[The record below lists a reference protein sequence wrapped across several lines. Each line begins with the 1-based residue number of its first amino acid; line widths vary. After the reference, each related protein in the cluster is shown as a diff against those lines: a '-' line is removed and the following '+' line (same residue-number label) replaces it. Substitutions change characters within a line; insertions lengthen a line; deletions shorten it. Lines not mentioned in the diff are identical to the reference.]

1 MGKSGSPG
9 SVVVGVDG
17 SRAAVA
23 AAKWA
28 VVEAVS
34 RDVPLRLVHVAD
46 VEPVS
51 LSDALRDATAAIAA
65 TGQPVTVETATLSG
79 RAGTALIEESL
90 GAAMVC
96 VGSSGI
102 GRLARMLLGSTA
114 AALAERAHCPVAVIR
129 ADNELKPIAGGWI
142 AVPASGDFDTD
153 AVVHLAMQE
162 ARLRG
167 APVLALGSQARI
179 SRWAKR
185 YPEMNVRSVD
195 PGVGIVGYLHTTREP
210 IRFVVLGHAD
220 TGDLPRIVGAH
231 NRPGCSVLVVRQ

>member
-1 MGKSGSPG
+1 MSKSPG

-34 RDVPLRLVHVAD
+34 REVPLRLVHVAD

-51 LSDALRDATAAIAA
+51 PSAALRDASAAIAQMGRA
-65 TGQPVTVETATLSG
+65 VTVETATLSG
-79 RAGTALIEESL
+79 GADAALVEESL
-90 GAAMVC
+90 SAAILC
-96 VGSSGI
+96 VGSTGI
-102 GRLARMLLGSTA
+102 GRMARMFLGSTA

-129 ADNELKPIAGGWI
+129 DGIDLAPSDGWI
-142 AVPASGDFDTD
+142 AVPITDDFDND

-167 APVLALGSQARI
+167 APVVALGSQTRL
-179 SRWAKR
+179 SRWAQR
-185 YPEMNVRSVD
+185 YPDVRVRCVD
-195 PGVGIVGYLHTTREP
+195 AGSEVAGYLETTDEP
-210 IRFVVLGHAD
+210 IAFVVVGH
-220 TGDLPRIVGAH
+220 GDIRDVPRIIGPH
-231 NRPGCSVLVVRQ
+231 NRPGRSVLVVRQ